1 MNELTF
7 PMNARNLTAT
17 CLTTVLLGLTPS
29 LIDGA
34 AAADNAAGEA
44 IAKRWCVSCH
54 AVSSAPQKVAT
65 EAATFVEIAKRP
77 DFNEKT
83 LAYFL
88 LDPHPKMPDM
98 SLTRIE
104 AANLAAYV
112 HSLQK

>member
-1 MNELTF
+1 MT
-7 PMNARNLTAT
+7 ARILTAT
-17 CLTTVLLGLTPS
+17 CFATVLLGLAPI
-29 LIDGA
+29 LIDA
-34 AAADNAAGEA
+34 ASAADVTTGEA

-54 AVSSAPQKVAT
+54 AVSPAPQKVAT

-88 LDPHPKMPDM
+88 LDPHPRMPDM
-98 SLTRIE
+98 SLTRAE
-104 AANLAAYV
+104 AADLAAFI